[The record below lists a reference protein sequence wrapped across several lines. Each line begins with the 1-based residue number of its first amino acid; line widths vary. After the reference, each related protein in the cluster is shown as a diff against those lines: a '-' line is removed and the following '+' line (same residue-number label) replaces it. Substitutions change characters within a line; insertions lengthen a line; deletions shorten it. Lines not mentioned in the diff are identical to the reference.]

1 MLYFT
6 LAVIVAVLSL
16 IAVFAAKTAMD
27 KGLTY
32 YAFTA
37 VVWVLVFL
45 AIGRIWR
52 ALLYT
57 GGFRTIFAGDG
68 EVIEYAIYIIAYAI
82 FIWLTIRSIYVKR
95 KK

>member
-1 MLYFT
+1 MLYFI
-6 LAVIVAVLSL
+6 LAVIVAILSL
-16 IAVFAAKTAMD
+16 IAVFTAKAAMD

-32 YAFTA
+32 YAFMA

-45 AIGRIWR
+45 AIGRVWR
-52 ALLYT
+52 ALLFA
-57 GGFRTIFAGDG
+57 GGLRTVFAGDG

-82 FIWLTIRSIYVKR
+82 FIWLTIRSIYA